1 MIPIETKKLADLTH
15 IGTVEV
21 LDATIVDGTA
31 NAYLQTSIG
40 SPEDGNHSAYF
51 GVEKSIFRMKY
62 PFTEHACV
70 VTGEVILT
78 DEDTGQKK
86 HYKPGDSWLIEK
98 GTHILW
104 EIKTEE
110 FVKHYLA
117 QV

>member
-1 MIPIETKKLADLTH
+1 MTPIETRKLSELNH
-15 IGTVEV
+15 IGTVE
-21 LDATIVDGTA
+21 LLGATIVAGKA
-31 NAYLQTSIG
+31 NAYLQPTIG
-40 SPEDGNHSAYF
+40 SPEEGNHAAYF
-51 GVEKSIFRMKY
+51 GVDQSSFRMNY

-78 DEDTGQKK
+78 DENTGQKK

-98 GTHILW
+98 GTPILW
-104 EIKTEE
+104 EIQTAE